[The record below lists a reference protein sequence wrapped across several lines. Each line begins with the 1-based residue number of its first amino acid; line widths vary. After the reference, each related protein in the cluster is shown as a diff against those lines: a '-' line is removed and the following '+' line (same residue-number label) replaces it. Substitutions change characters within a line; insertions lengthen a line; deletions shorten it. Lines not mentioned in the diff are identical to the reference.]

1 MRWLLLYLCCLAMPG
16 HAADAV
22 RDCLNAVPPQ
32 SDKPVDLTL
41 ACPALVQPW
50 QALVVAQADSHSVQA
65 GQLQF
70 WAKAEQPVRTTALN
84 LSGLDGVLAG
94 IFDPSAEEV
103 RKQWWT
109 RFLQWLDSLKGKDY
123 DTQFQWFSGL
133 LNGMTLSDET
143 LAHLFYG
150 LMALL
155 VLVTLGLVSHE
166 LWLAEVFARWSGR
179 RKSGQQA
186 DRVLVT
192 ASAPSV
198 FSGELSPPQQIAA
211 LLAQVVEA
219 LAVREAIPR
228 DATLTYRQLLRH
240 LKPTRGVNPAAFTAL
255 VATAEPIVFGQQ
267 AADAQILAAYRR
279 DAEALLA
286 QQVS

>member
-1 MRWLLLYLCCLAMPG
+1 MPG
-16 HAADAV
+16 YAADAV

-32 SDKPVDLTL
+32 SGKPVDLTL

-84 LSGLDGVLAG
+84 LGGLDGILAG
-94 IFDPSAEEV
+94 IFDPSAEEA

-150 LMALL
+150 LIALL

-166 LWLAEVFARWSGR
+166 LWLAEVFARWSGGR
-179 RKSGQQA
+179 RKADQQTGV
-186 DRVLVT
+186 VLAAV
-192 ASAPSV
+192 SAPSD
-198 FSGELSPPQQIAA
+198 FGGLSPPQQIAA

>member
-16 HAADAV
+16 YAADAV

-32 SDKPVDLTL
+32 SGKPVDLTL

-84 LSGLDGVLAG
+84 LGGLDGILAG
-94 IFDPSAEEV
+94 IFDPSAEEA

-150 LMALL
+150 LIALL

-166 LWLAEVFARWSGR
+166 LWLAEVFARWSGGR
-179 RKSGQQA
+179 RKADQQTGV
-186 DRVLVT
+186 VLAAV
-192 ASAPSV
+192 SAPSD
-198 FSGELSPPQQIAA
+198 FGGLSPPQQIAA

>member
-1 MRWLLLYLCCLAMPG
+1 MPG

-22 RDCLNAVPPQ
+22 RDCLSAVPPQ
-32 SDKPVDLTL
+32 SDQPVDLTL

-65 GQLQF
+65 RQLQF
-70 WAKAEQPVRTTALN
+70 WVKAEQPVRTTALN
-84 LSGLDGVLAG
+84 LSGLDGLLAG

-143 LAHLFYG
+143 LVHLFYG
-150 LMALL
+150 LMVLL

-166 LWLAEVFARWSGR
+166 LWLAEVFAHRGR
-179 RKSGQQA
+179 RKADQQTGV
-186 DRVLVT
+186 VLAAV
-192 ASAPSV
+192 SAPSG
-198 FSGELSPPQQIAA
+198 FGGELSPPQQIAA

>member
-1 MRWLLLYLCCLAMPG
+1 MPG

-32 SDKPVDLTL
+32 SGKPVDLTL

-84 LSGLDGVLAG
+84 LGGLDGILAG
-94 IFDPSAEEV
+94 IFDPSAEEA

-150 LMALL
+150 LIALL

-166 LWLAEVFARWSGR
+166 LWLAEVFARWSGGR
-179 RKSGQQA
+179 RKADQQTGV
-186 DRVLVT
+186 VLAAV
-192 ASAPSV
+192 SAPSD
-198 FSGELSPPQQIAA
+198 FGGLSPPQQIAA